1 MLFLKLT
8 TVVIIFWDMRTFYP
22 IFLPQQE
29 KGDVIINNKNGKYK
43 LTGELPND
51 VRLKKIAKLHGVI
64 V

>member
-8 TVVIIFWDMRTFYP
+8 TVVIVFWDMHTFYP

-29 KGDVIINNKNGKYK
+29 KRDTIITNKNGKYK

-51 VRLKKIAKLHGVI
+51 VRLKKLAKLHGVI